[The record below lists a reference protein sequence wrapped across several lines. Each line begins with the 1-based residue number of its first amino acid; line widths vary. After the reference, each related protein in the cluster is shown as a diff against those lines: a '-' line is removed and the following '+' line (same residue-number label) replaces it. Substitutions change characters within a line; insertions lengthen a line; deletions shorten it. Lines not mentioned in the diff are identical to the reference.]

1 MNHSAI
7 LTAALVSLLSCD
19 TSSDPA
25 SVVYLR
31 DERQFLNQWVPL
43 NATFFNECPPAEE
56 VALSGKAH
64 FQFRESGEQSRL
76 QINWADV
83 KGTGLVSG
91 DRYIVQDVFRDEVIT
106 TTTGGTE
113 ELIEHI
119 RMLRQGSPSNLLGS
133 AHVIIDLASGEAVLV
148 DIRATCRG

>member
-1 MNHSAI
+1 
-7 LTAALVSLLSCD
+7 
-19 TSSDPA
+19 
-25 SVVYLR
+25 
-31 DERQFLNQWVPL
+31 
-43 NATFFNECPPAEE
+43 
-56 VALSGKAH
+56 
-64 FQFRESGEQSRL
+64 
-76 QINWADV
+76 
-83 KGTGLVSG
+83 
-91 DRYIVQDVFRDEVIT
+91 VFRDEVIT